1 MATEITKDT
10 YKPFI
15 EKMDKCIHHLQN
27 ELVHIRVGRA
37 DARLL
42 ERIQV
47 PYYGVPTPVQQ
58 LASIQVS
65 EARQLMITPWDQSVI
80 KDLEKAIL
88 DSDLGITPQSDGK
101 VIRLNF
107 PMLTEDRRRDLGK
120 QVQKLGEESKI
131 AVRSVRREFI
141 DEMKALLKKSEIGE
155 DHYRDAENEIQKI
168 TDKKIDE
175 IDKHVKDKEKDLMSL

>member
-1 MATEITKDT
+1 MAIEITKET
-10 YKPFI
+10 YKPYS
-15 EKMDKCIHHLQN
+15 EKMDKSISHLQN

-65 EARQLMITPWDQSVI
+65 EARQLLITPWDQSVM

-88 DSDLGITPQSDGK
+88 DSDLGITPQNDGK
-101 VIRLNF
+101 AIRLNF
-107 PMLTEDRRRDLGK
+107 PMLTEERRRDLGK
-120 QVQKLGEESKI
+120 QVQKLGEDCKVAI
-131 AVRSVRREFI
+131 RSVRREFI
-141 DEMKALLKKSEIGE
+141 DEMKTLLKKSEIGE
-155 DHYRDAENEIQKI
+155 DHFRDAENEIQKLV
-168 TDKKIDE
+168 DKKIIE
-175 IDKHVKDKEKDLMSL
+175 IDKLVKDKEKDLMSL